1 MPSTMKFF
9 IQCTPPKST
18 HQGSMRIMKRKDGTQ
33 FVGKFA
39 NSKGKKVQDEL
50 TALFMPHKPA
60 QPMDGPL
67 QLNVAWCY
75 PWRKSE
81 KKSNKEKGWMWCD
94 TRPDCS
100 NLIKIPED
108 ILTKLGFVHDD
119 SQFSKIVFSKFWGDY
134 PGIAIEITPL

>member
-1 MPSTMKFF
+1 MKFF

-39 NSKGKKVQDEL
+39 SSKGRKAQDEL
-50 TALFMPHKPA
+50 TALFMPHKPSK
-60 QPMDGPL
+60 PMEGPL
-67 QLNVAWCY
+67 MLNVAWCY
-75 PWRKSE
+75 PWRKAE
-81 KKSNKEKGWMWCD
+81 KKSNKEKQWMWCD

-108 ILTKLGFVHDD
+108 ILTRLGFVHDD
-119 SQFSKIVFSKFWGDY
+119 SQFAKIVFSKFWGDH
-134 PGIAIEITPL
+134 PGIAVEITPL